1 MTSILLCVHSVLPIV
16 RSVVCFIVS
25 FLHVSE
31 IVYRIMIHLHT
42 NTVQWCQLGM
52 LCKSLAEFEGH
63 SFGMEAFGTPTFAT
77 SLGFVGMCMQ
87 IRVRTFGESPH
98 SAVLC
103 LVSPMFVP
111 AY

>member
-1 MTSILLCVHSVLPIV
+1 
-16 RSVVCFIVS
+16 
-25 FLHVSE
+25 
-31 IVYRIMIHLHT
+31 MIHLHT

-63 SFGMEAFGTPTFAT
+63 SFAIEVFGTPTFAA
-77 SLGFVGMCMQ
+77 SLGFVCMCMQ
-87 IRVRTFGESPH
+87 IRVRTFGKSPH
-98 SAVLC
+98 SAVVC